1 MIKNIIFD
9 LGNVLLNFE
18 AKKYLGSKI
27 PLEKIEIIYKGIFQS
42 EELISLDR
50 GTITEE
56 EAKANIIDRNIDY
69 KEYINMAFE
78 NWYDMLTPIEKNI
91 RILEALKEKK
101 YKIYYLSNFH
111 DLAFKY
117 VTQKYDFFKKFDGG
131 VVSYEEKILKPECE
145 IYERIIKK
153 YNLNPKECIFID
165 DTKINVDGATES
177 GLYGIHLKDI
187 DTLEE
192 NLKKY
197 EIEL

>member
-1 MIKNIIFD
+1 
-9 LGNVLLNFE
+9 
-18 AKKYLGSKI
+18 
-27 PLEKIEIIYKGIFQS
+27 
-42 EELISLDR
+42 
-50 GTITEE
+50 
-56 EAKANIIDRNIDY
+56 
-69 KEYINMAFE
+69 
-78 NWYDMLTPIEKNI
+78 MLTPIEKNI

>member
-1 MIKNIIFD
+1 MIKNVIFD

-18 AKKYLGSKI
+18 PKGYLKSKI
-27 PLEKIEIIYKGIFQS
+27 PIEKIEIVYKSIFQS
-42 EELISLDR
+42 EEWVSLDR

-56 EAKANIIDRNIDY
+56 EAKDNIISRNIEY
-69 KEYINMAFE
+69 KEYINIAFE
-78 NWYDMLTPIEKNI
+78 NWYDILTPVEKNI
-91 RILEALKEKK
+91 RILEKLKQNK

-117 VTQKYDFFKKFDGG
+117 VTKKYDFFKKFDGG
-131 VVSYEEKILKPECE
+131 VVSYEEKMLKPECE

-153 YNLNPKECIFID
+153 YNLNPNECVFVD
-165 DTKINVDGATES
+165 DTKINVDAAMEC

-192 NLKKY
+192 NLEKY
-197 EIEL
+197 NIEL

>member
-1 MIKNIIFD
+1 MIKNVIFD

-18 AKKYLGSKI
+18 PKGYLKSKI
-27 PLEKIEIIYKGIFQS
+27 PTEKIEIIYKSIFQS
-42 EELISLDR
+42 EEWMSLDR

-56 EAKANIIDRNIDY
+56 EAKANIIDRNIEY
-69 KEYINMAFE
+69 KEYINIAFE
-78 NWYDMLTPIEKNI
+78 NWYDILKPIEKNVK
-91 RILEALKEKK
+91 ILEKLKDNN

-111 DLAFKY
+111 ELSFKY

-131 VVSYEEKILKPECE
+131 VVSYEEKLLKPECE

-153 YNLNPKECIFID
+153 YNLNPKECIFVD
-165 DTKINVDGATES
+165 DTKINVDGAMEC

-187 DTLEE
+187 DALEE

-197 EIEL
+197 KIEL